1 MTAPWPERP
10 IWHSFRLCPS
20 QHMRIPV
27 LLSAL
32 LLSGSALLAQREGTT
47 PTLDLLARYMLG
59 SFSSAEQ
66 ARNDTDYFDIELEMA
81 RIWRPRTDG
90 IWVYVEQARA
100 DAKYKP
106 YRQRVY
112 QLAQVDDSTFTSTV
126 YSLDSAE
133 WYVGGYKVT
142 KLLDRTAA
150 EKLIPL
156 EGCALVLH
164 WRNNAFV
171 GATDDKACK
180 NAWGK
185 ATYATSEVTVRP
197 DRMVSWDRGYNDA
210 GEQVWGAEKGGYIF
224 LKTRDAR

>member
-1 MTAPWPERP
+1 MSGASGIAFALFHNTT
-10 IWHSFRLCPS
+10 
-20 QHMRIPV
+20 MRV
-27 LLSAL
+27 LTLLLFL
-32 LLSGSALLAQREGTT
+32 LLSSGPLLAQRDSTK
-47 PTLDLLARYMLG
+47 PTIDLLARYMLG

-66 ARNDTDYFDIELEMA
+66 AKNDTDYFDIELEMA
-81 RIWRPRTDG
+81 RIWRSRTDG
-90 IWVYVEQARA
+90 VWMYVEQARA
-100 DAKYKP
+100 DAKFKP

-185 ATYATSEVTVRP
+185 ATYATSEVTVKA
-197 DRMVSWDRGYNDA
+197 DRMISWDRGYNDA